1 MKVTILVGASTVKV
15 IWRPKLLDVLQL
27 LGSYMTSLCSPE
39 EDDRKVNMIEELQHL
54 TSMYRTIVKEVSHAQ
69 WVATEKLGSFRG
81 QVSVWHQCV
90 THNQALSTPRATR
103 FAASAQQRC
112 KNSPQAWS
120 EPSTTKHH
128 TTGWSRHQ
136 IRQASSNTARSPGII
151 LCDRNIWVHD
161 LIRV

>member
-69 WVATEKLGSFRG
+69 
-81 QVSVWHQCV
+81 
-90 THNQALSTPRATR
+90 
-103 FAASAQQRC
+103 
-112 KNSPQAWS
+112 
-120 EPSTTKHH
+120 
-128 TTGWSRHQ
+128 
-136 IRQASSNTARSPGII
+136 
-151 LCDRNIWVHD
+151 
-161 LIRV
+161 